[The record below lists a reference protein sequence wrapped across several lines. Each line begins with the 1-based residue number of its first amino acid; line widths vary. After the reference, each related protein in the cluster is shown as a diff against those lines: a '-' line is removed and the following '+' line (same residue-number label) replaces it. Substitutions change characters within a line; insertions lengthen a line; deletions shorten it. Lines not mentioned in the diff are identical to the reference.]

1 MADPTVEMGA
11 TEAPVSPKEVA
22 CDESPLKV
30 TGLRRRVK
38 PSGREES
45 GGVEK
50 CCLPPCQCQIDTR

>member
-30 TGLRRRVK
+30 TAYEDASSPLDVGNPAV
-38 PSGREES
+38 
-45 GGVEK
+45 
-50 CCLPPCQCQIDTR
+50 